1 MSKEFLLPE
10 LAESVVE
17 GEIVKWLVAEGETV
31 EEDQPIVEVMTD
43 KVTVELPSPFAGV
56 LEKRLAAEGDVVAVH
71 APIALFA
78 DGEVRPGEQPA
89 EEPGENV
96 QAEEERS
103 IVESGNVVEDDGESL
118 SLFKPSAALDEGP
131 VVQVRKGGAAVAEQA
146 AARVPEQ
153 TAAKKKEAEK
163 KVTGPYGR
171 VLAVPAARK
180 LARDL
185 GLDIASV
192 AGSGPNGRVRVDDV
206 RAHADTARADTTQT
220 DTAQAPTPSKTPVP
234 ETKRIAYQTPEDY
247 AALEERVPVR
257 GLRRAI
263 SNQMLASHL
272 QTVRTLHVDEAD
284 MTALFDMRARLKPV
298 AEERGVKLSYLPFI
312 MKAVVAA
319 LKRFPII
326 NSSLDEAS
334 NEIVR
339 KHYYNLGVA
348 VATESG
354 LVVPVV
360 HEVDRKSILEIADDV
375 SSLAAKARDGKLAP
389 GDVKNGTFS
398 ITNIGTL
405 GGLFSF
411 PIINV
416 PEAAILGVHSIKK
429 RPVVLPDDSI
439 VARQMLYLSLSFD
452 HRIIDGAEAA
462 MFTSALIKLL
472 ETPESLLLEL

>member
-1 MSKEFLLPE
+1 MPKEFLLPE

-17 GEIVKWLVAEGETV
+17 GEIVKWLVEEGETV
-31 EEDQPIVEVMTD
+31 QEDQPLVEVMTD
-43 KVTVELPSPFAGV
+43 KVTVELPSPYAGV

-78 DGEVRPGEQPA
+78 DGEARPGEQPA

-131 VVQVRKGGAAVAEQA
+131 VVQVRKTGAAVAEKEAEKKA
-146 AARVPEQ
+146 AD
-153 TAAKKKEAEK
+153 KKEVEK

-192 AGSGPNGRVRVDDV
+192 SGSGPNGRVRVDDV
-206 RAHADTARADTTQT
+206 RAHADTA
-220 DTAQAPTPSKTPVP
+220 QAPSPAIP
-234 ETKRIAYQTPEDY
+234 ETKRSAYQTPEDY

-263 SNQMLASHL
+263 SSQMLASHL

-284 MTALFDMRARLKPV
+284 LTALVDMRARLKPV

-326 NSSLDEAS
+326 NSSLDEQA

-339 KHYYNLGVA
+339 KRYYNLGVA

-360 HEVDRKSILEIADDV
+360 HEVDRKTLLEIAEDV
-375 SSLAAKARDGKLAP
+375 ASLAAKARDGKLAP

-416 PEAAILGVHSIKK
+416 PEAAILGVHSVKK
-429 RPVVLPDDSI
+429 RPVVMPDDSI
-439 VARQMLYLSLSFD
+439 QARQMLYLSLSFD

-462 MFTSALIKLL
+462 MFTSALIKML